1 MPSESLIINSP
12 SIFRKQKSTI
22 TSMYQ
27 FVILSSPVV
36 ILGILSIFSQDYIG
50 VGQYNLKNIYQFVN
64 YLWILYIYL

>member
-36 ILGILSIFSQDYIG
+36 IIEILSIFFQGYIG
-50 VGQYNLKNIYQFVN
+50 VGQHNLKNIYQFVN
-64 YLWILYIYL
+64 YLQILYIHL

>member
-1 MPSESLIINSP
+1 MPSESLIINSS

-36 ILGILSIFSQDYIG
+36 IIEILSIFSQGYIG
-50 VGQYNLKNIYQFVN
+50 VGQHNLKNIYQFVN
-64 YLWILYIYL
+64 YLQILYIHL

>member
-22 TSMYQ
+22 TSMYP

-50 VGQYNLKNIYQFVN
+50 VGKYNLKNI
-64 YLWILYIYL
+64 